1 MINGNPNE
9 FIDRIYTCQDTV
21 FVYRGVKY
29 WFQGYMPDDSTV
41 HMEVFQV
48 DPEKDGY
55 IWEYDGKTIEECYAM
70 GYGVFDDWFI
80 EIPHTDFSGYDL
92 EKTPETPA
100 EINGGLI
107 QNTETGEYYVI
118 TARNSNLFR
127 IF

>member
-29 WFQGYMPDDSTV
+29 WFQGYMPDNSTV

-55 IWEYDGKTIEECYAM
+55 IWEYDGKTIEECHEAFL
-70 GYGVFDDWFI
+70 GAPIFDGKTFWDAEQDI
-80 EIPHTDFSGYDL
+80 EWVDD
-92 EKTPETPA
+92 
-100 EINGGLI
+100 
-107 QNTETGEYYVI
+107 
-118 TARNSNLFR
+118 
-127 IF
+127 

>member
-55 IWEYDGKTIEECYAM
+55 IWEYDGKTIEECHEAFHAKRYLS
-70 GYGVFDDWFI
+70 I
-80 EIPHTDFSGYDL
+80 REPKLSFS
-92 EKTPETPA
+92 
-100 EINGGLI
+100 
-107 QNTETGEYYVI
+107 TE
-118 TARNSNLFR
+118 R
-127 IF
+127 